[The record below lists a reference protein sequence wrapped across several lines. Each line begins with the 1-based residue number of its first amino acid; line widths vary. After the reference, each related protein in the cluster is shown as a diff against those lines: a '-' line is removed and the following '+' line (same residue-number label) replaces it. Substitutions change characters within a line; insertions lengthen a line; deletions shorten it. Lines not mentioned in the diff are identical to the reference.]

1 MIHSVTRSDGRP
13 ARLVIAV
20 GAALTALAIIAA
32 PVGAVTGWNKPI
44 AVFNTRFGPA
54 HATAVDSTGHVLIAS
69 EGGAYDGLWLTSN
82 QPDGGGPGWFNLQ
95 LTTAADMHPS
105 IAVYNNR
112 FYVAFERRDPNTLVS
127 KGIWMVTNRTG
138 TVVTT
143 KVDGHEDYNP
153 SIAVHN
159 GHAYIAYEDATTHR
173 LVYLANVSGSWT
185 RQTVDTTCCAGGIAI
200 AVTSGGQPRI
210 AYSDGSPG
218 ASTRLAYAS
227 RSSGGT
233 WSIKTVDSHPS
244 DVPSLVLD
252 SGNQPR
258 IAYLRLSH
266 GAWYAHASGAGFA
279 LTFLRNVL
287 EAPSIAVDGAGHVF
301 VALGNNRRLFYDTN
315 VSGSFVTTQLT
326 FPAADQED
334 YAPDLVRY
342 AGKARIV
349 FNRDFGGT
357 TADGIYFMRQQ

>member
-1 MIHSVTRSDGRP
+1 MIHAVTTSAGRP
-13 ARLVIAV
+13 ARLLLAI
-20 GAALTALAIIAA
+20 GAALTALAIVAA
-32 PVGAVTGWNKPI
+32 PVGAVTGWTTPI

-54 HATAVDSTGHVLIAS
+54 HATAVNSTGHVLIAS
-69 EGGAYDGLWLTSN
+69 EGGAYNGIWLTSN

-95 LTTAADMHPS
+95 LTTATDIHPS
-105 IAVYNNR
+105 IAVYNDR
-112 FYVAFERRDPNTLVS
+112 FYVAFERRNSSTLVS

-138 TVVTT
+138 TIVAS

-159 GHAYIAYEDATTHR
+159 GHAYIAYEDATTHH
-173 LVYLANVSGSWT
+173 LVYLTNVSGSWT
-185 RQTVDTTCCAGGIAI
+185 HQTVDTTCCAGGISI

-218 ASTRLAYAS
+218 APTRLAYAS
-227 RSSGGT
+227 RSSAGT
-233 WSIKTVDSHPS
+233 WTIKTVHSHPS
-244 DVPSLVLD
+244 DLPSLVLD

-258 IAYLRLSH
+258 IAYLRLNH
-266 GAWYAHASGAGFA
+266 GAYYARVSGSGFV
-279 LTFLRNVL
+279 LTFLKNVL
-287 EAPSIAVDGAGHVF
+287 EGPSIAVNGAGHVF

-315 VSGSFVTTQLT
+315 VSGSFVVTTLT
-326 FPAADQED
+326 SPAADQED

-342 AGKARIV
+342 GGKARIV

-357 TADGIYFMRQQ
+357 SADGIYFMRQQ